1 MLRKK
6 ISKSL
11 LEKFFLIGSFLY
23 LISAVNNPFMDINFS
38 STGKIISTLR
48 GVAPYVLMPILFAYF
63 LFINKNLKFEWIYFL
78 FLIYLFGQLIG
89 YLINPLGYSYHINNQ
104 DQIYW
109 LTCNLTACLYFYSI
123 RDNKN
128 FNILILKIFVL
139 IITII
144 TIKFLA
150 DVYIEF
156 FLYIDEFDRVVNFFY
171 NIHSMS
177 PNKLLFNQPVPRSS
191 GLSRMTIILFIF
203 LYVQLF
209 FVKKEK
215 YKTILYT
222 IIIGFLT
229 LSLFN
234 LQNRISVFY
243 ILILFLFTLFFRIS
257 NFNLKK
263 KIIYALCIFI
273 IPLVIHLN
281 IKTITL
287 SLIKTHKNL
296 TTNKTI
302 ETIVSNKTEKET
314 ANKLE
319 ETANKLEEIEKN
331 KKTEFISSI
340 KKQRLFIKSS
350 TGRKDLWNKT
360 INLFFIN
367 KFIGYGPQADRDL
380 LNQNV
385 SSLYFYSMLC
395 GGIISLL
402 AIISITFILF
412 FKSIKIIL
420 IKKIFTSKQIFT
432 CFSLLSIGYLY
443 LRTVVEISFGVFGID
458 MILFFITFNIL
469 RKSESY

>member
-1 MLRKK
+1 MLRKQ

-23 LISAVNNPFMDINFS
+23 LVSAVNNPFVEINFS
-38 STGKIISTLR
+38 STGKIINTLR
-48 GVAPYVLMPILFAYF
+48 GVAPYVMIPILFVYF

-78 FLIYLFGQLIG
+78 FFIYLFGQLTG
-89 YLINPLGYSYHINNQ
+89 YLINPLGYSYHINDQ

-109 LTCNLTACLYFYSI
+109 LTCNLTACLYFYAI

-128 FNILILKIFVL
+128 FNILILKIFFL
-139 IITII
+139 IITLI
-144 TIKFLA
+144 TIKFLV

-156 FLYIDEFDRVVNFFY
+156 FAFINYKQRVINFFY

-177 PNKLLFNQPVPRSS
+177 PNRLFFDQPVPRSS
-191 GLSRMTIILFIF
+191 GLSRMTIIIF
-203 LYVQLF
+203 LFLYIQLF

-215 YKTILYT
+215 YKTILLT
-222 IIIGFLT
+222 IIISFLT
-229 LSLFN
+229 FTLFN
-234 LQNRISVFY
+234 LQNRISIFF
-243 ILILFLFTLFFRIS
+243 ILVLFLFTIFFKIS

-263 KIIYALCIFI
+263 KIIYSVCIFI
-273 IPLVIHLN
+273 IPFFIHLN
-281 IKTITL
+281 IQQGTL
-287 SLIKTHKNL
+287 AVIKIYKNL
-296 TTNKTI
+296 TTENKI
-302 ETIVSNKTEKET
+302 ETTSNIAEIET
-314 ANKLE
+314 ADKADE
-319 ETANKLEEIEKN
+319 VDKVEEIEKN
-331 KKTEFISSI
+331 KDLEIISNI
-340 KKQRLFIKSS
+340 KKQRIFIKSS

-360 INLFFIN
+360 IKLFLIN
-367 KFIGYGPQADRDL
+367 KFNGYGPQADRDL
-380 LNQNV
+380 LNENV

-412 FKSIKIIL
+412 FKSIKMIF
-420 IKKIFTSKQIFT
+420 IKKIFTSKQMFT